1 MLSETALLN
10 KITEPED
17 HAEPYSLCR
26 FFAALS
32 RFQKLRFKNDFI
44 VSVATCERDEVIFML
59 I

>member
-32 RFQKLRFKNDFI
+32 RFKNYGLKMILLSVLRLANAMKSFL
-44 VSVATCERDEVIFML
+44 C
-59 I
+59 

>member
-17 HAEPYSLCR
+17 HAEPHSLCR

-32 RFQKLRFKNDFI
+32 RFKNYGLKMILLSVLRLANAMKSFL
-44 VSVATCERDEVIFML
+44 C
-59 I
+59 